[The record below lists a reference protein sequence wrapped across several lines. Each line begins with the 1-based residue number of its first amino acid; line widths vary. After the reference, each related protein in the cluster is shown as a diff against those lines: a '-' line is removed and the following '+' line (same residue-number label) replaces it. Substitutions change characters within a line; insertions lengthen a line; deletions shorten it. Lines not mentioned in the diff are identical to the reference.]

1 MKQMTHTPKPSTYSI
16 PPLSE
21 LLKIQAVAAEQT
33 PLGWRSILCRAT
45 GEMLLFALKLPIYE
59 KSEIIRSARMHHD
72 TQKGAMDY
80 AMRIADRYNRF
91 VKGIDYER

>member
-1 MKQMTHTPKPSTYSI
+1 MNTPKVGAHSI
-16 PPLSE
+16 TPLHN
-21 LLKIQAVAAEQT
+21 LLQIQVVAAQLT
-33 PLGWRSILCRAT
+33 PFGWRSILCRTT
-45 GEMLLFALKLPIYE
+45 GEMPLFALKLPIYE

-80 AMRIADRYNRF
+80 AMRIANRYNRF